1 MTVKMFMMLVGNI
14 RNGLHIQIAV
24 LNIEQPHIAP
34 FRMMANQGKLIIRQ
48 SRGLVENLAGYIQL
62 ANIVK
67 QGTSR
72 ESH

>member
-1 MTVKMFMMLVGNI
+1 MSIKMFMMLVGNI

-34 FRMMANQGKLIIRQ
+34 FRMVTNQGKFIIGQ
-48 SRGLVENLAGYIQL
+48 SRGFVENLAGYIQF